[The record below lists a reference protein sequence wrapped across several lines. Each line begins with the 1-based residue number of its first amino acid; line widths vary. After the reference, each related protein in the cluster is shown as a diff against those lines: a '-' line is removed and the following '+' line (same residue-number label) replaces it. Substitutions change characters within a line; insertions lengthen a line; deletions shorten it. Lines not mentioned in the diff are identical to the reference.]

1 MSISSSTYRK
11 ILSIKTWATNK
22 LPMVS
27 EENYTTLL
35 TDLLKYLDDLITNN
49 NFFETDINKLIDEI
63 NKILSM
69 QFPSQESIDEAIAT
83 AKSEITTAYTS
94 AINSAKSSL
103 TEEYSQ
109 AIETTTQTLNTS
121 IANVHNELTKTKKSL
136 ETNISDISTKV
147 DTSMNNHKK
156 VIKSTIT
163 GAMENISR
171 EG

>member
-1 MSISSSTYRK
+1 MSISASAYKK

-22 LPMVS
+22 LPTVN

-49 NFFETDINKLIDEI
+49 DFFETDIKKLIVELNKLLAME
-63 NKILSM
+63 
-69 QFPSQESIDEAIAT
+69 FPSQENINQAIAN

-103 TEEYSQ
+103 TEEYTQ
-109 AIETTTQTLNTS
+109 AIKTSAQTLNTN
-121 IANVHNELTKTKKSL
+121 ITTVNNALTEAKKSL
-136 ETNISDISTKV
+136 ETNINTVSAKV
-147 DTSMNNHKK
+147 DTTMNNHKK
-156 VIKSTIT
+156 NIKNTIT
-163 GAMENISR
+163 GAMENITR